1 MLMVLTRATRQENQT
16 RTLETVKTM
25 NKTAIHSQKAHLTTQ
40 NIKESAPPI
49 LPEHNTR
56 MRNEF
61 IEVIGYK
68 FNTQKSILYLN
79 APTSSKKRK
88 LKRVPSPRISET

>member
-16 RTLETVKTM
+16 RTLEKVKTM

-49 LPEHNTR
+49 P
-56 MRNEF
+56 
-61 IEVIGYK
+61 
-68 FNTQKSILYLN
+68 
-79 APTSSKKRK
+79 P
-88 LKRVPSPRISET
+88 